1 MEDSTCK
8 IFFTLESV
16 TSTRSV
22 PKVWDING
30 IQSTLGPNVCHNI
43 WLYTRFFGCDT
54 VSMIYVF
61 GKGTGYKKCIDYE
74 QSRTYCYIWD
84 ECDSELSQTFFLN
97 CLSFKRKIGV

>member
-30 IQSTLGPNVCHNI
+30 IQSTLGPNVCHNMLAI
-43 WLYTRFFGCDT
+43 HAFFGCDT
-54 VSMIYVF
+54 VSMIYGF
-61 GKGTGYKKCIDYE
+61 GKGTGFNKFIDNE
-74 QSRTYCYIWD
+74 
-84 ECDSELSQTFFLN
+84 
-97 CLSFKRKIGV
+97 